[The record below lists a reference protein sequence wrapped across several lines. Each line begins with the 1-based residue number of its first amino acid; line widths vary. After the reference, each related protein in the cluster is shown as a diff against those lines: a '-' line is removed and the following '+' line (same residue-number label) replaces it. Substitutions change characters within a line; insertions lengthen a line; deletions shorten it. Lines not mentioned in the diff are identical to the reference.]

1 MKKIWKLSL
10 LGGPSPPEHLV
21 NLGQWLLLNT
31 LLLSSGG
38 LLGMLWVY
46 SEGKQ

>member
-10 LGGPSPPEHLV
+10 LGGPKHLV